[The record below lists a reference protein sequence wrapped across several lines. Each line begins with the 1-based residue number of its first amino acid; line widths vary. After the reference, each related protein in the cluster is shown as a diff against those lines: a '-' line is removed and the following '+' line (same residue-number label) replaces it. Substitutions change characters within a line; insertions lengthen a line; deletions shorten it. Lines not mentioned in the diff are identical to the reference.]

1 MFQLPGMVRPLLEEF
16 SELTTDDLP
25 DELPSMRDIHHHIDL
40 VHRASLPNLLHYCM
54 SPKENAILQD
64 KVEELLHK
72 GFIRESMSPCVVLAL
87 LTPKKDGSWR
97 MCVDSRAINKITI
110 RYRFPIPRL
119 DGMLDML
126 EGSKLFSKIDLHSG
140 YHQIRIRPRDEWKS
154 AFKMKDGLFEW
165 LVMPFRL
172 SNALSMFMR
181 LMNQVLRPLFG
192 RFVVVYFNDIP
203 IYSRIKRESM
213 QRIYERDRKA
223 HV

>member
-1 MFQLPGMVRPLLEEF
+1 MTIATTNIEFKSETREIRKVHTVVVRALVTDQRSEIVSQLPGMVRPLLEEF

-97 MCVDSRAINKITI
+97 MCVHSRAVNKITVRSI
-110 RYRFPIPRL
+110 SY
-119 DGMLDML
+119 
-126 EGSKLFSKIDLHSG
+126 
-140 YHQIRIRPRDEWKS
+140 S
-154 AFKMKDGLFEW
+154 ATG
-165 LVMPFRL
+165 
-172 SNALSMFMR
+172 
-181 LMNQVLRPLFG
+181 
-192 RFVVVYFNDIP
+192 
-203 IYSRIKRESM
+203 
-213 QRIYERDRKA
+213 
-223 HV
+223 